1 MTSVILRQGTPHV
14 CVILVGLRQACLAG
28 CPARKER
35 HRPMERNELI
45 EALKADLR
53 DEHSAI
59 VQYLYHAYLMGE
71 GEMAAEIEE
80 IAREEMRHFKW
91 LSDVLTSFGEEPDLE
106 RDPVYANVP
115 SLAYMMR
122 VDAWAEERA
131 IERYERRLGMSDQP
145 KWLRTYEA
153 ILSDERHHREKFR
166 QLTAELGADPDAPLP
181 EDFQSWVGGPTME
194 GREPLS
200 AEAAE
205 AVRMLN
211 LDVSIEYNNLL
222 RYIHQSFVT
231 EDCPFGKDLLVDR
244 SQEEMKHLGW
254 LAEKVVELG
263 GVPEIEH
270 PPVHT
275 TRDLEEMLKVNI
287 EAERGAQ
294 ERYAAHAEAIADP
307 SAKRLLNRIREQ
319 EVMHEGEFVEK
330 LEEVEAKKKPGL
342 TVGRLIGKKQ
352 GEE

>member
-1 MTSVILRQGTPHV
+1 MS
-14 CVILVGLRQACLAG
+14 
-28 CPARKER
+28 
-35 HRPMERNELI
+35 MERSELI
-45 EALKADLR
+45 QVLKADLR

-71 GEMAAEIEE
+71 GEMAGEIEE

-91 LSDVLTSFGEEPDLE
+91 LSDVLASLGEGPTLE

-115 SLAYMMR
+115 SVADMMR
-122 VDAWAEERA
+122 VDAWAESRA
-131 IERYERRLGMSDQP
+131 IERYEQRIAMWDQP
-145 KWLRTYEA
+145 KWQRTYEA
-153 ILSDERHHREKFR
+153 VLSDERHHFEKFR
-166 QLTAELGADPDAPLP
+166 SLVAEAGGDPDAVLS
-181 EDFQSWVGGPTME
+181 EDVLTNWLGGPTME

-200 AEAAE
+200 PEAAE

-254 LAEKVVELG
+254 LAEKIVELG

-287 EAERGAQ
+287 EAERNAQ

-319 EVMHEGEFVEK
+319 EVMHEGEFVER
-330 LEEVEAKKKPGL
+330 LQEVTEKKKPGF
-342 TVGRLIGKKQ
+342 TVGGLIGKKQ
-352 GEE
+352 

>member
-1 MTSVILRQGTPHV
+1 
-14 CVILVGLRQACLAG
+14 
-28 CPARKER
+28 
-35 HRPMERNELI
+35 MERDELI
-45 EALKADLR
+45 RALKEDLR

-71 GEMAAEIEE
+71 GEMAGEIEE

-91 LSDVLTSFGEEPDLE
+91 LSDVLASFGEGPDLE

-115 SLAYMMR
+115 SVAQMMR

-131 IERYERRLGMSDQP
+131 IERYQRRVGMWDQP
-145 KWLRTYEA
+145 KWRRTYEA

-166 QLTAELGADPDAPLP
+166 GLTAELGGDPDAPLP
-181 EDFQSWVGGPTME
+181 AEVGRWIGGPTME

-200 AEAAE
+200 EEAAE

-231 EDCPFGKDLLVDR
+231 EDCPFGKDLLIDR

-254 LAEKVVELG
+254 LAEKIMELG

-275 TRDLEEMLKVNI
+275 TRDLEEMLRVNI
-287 EAERGAQ
+287 EAERSAQ

-330 LEEVEAKKKPGL
+330 LEEVTAEKKPGF
-342 TVGRLIGKKQ
+342 TVGRLIGRKQ